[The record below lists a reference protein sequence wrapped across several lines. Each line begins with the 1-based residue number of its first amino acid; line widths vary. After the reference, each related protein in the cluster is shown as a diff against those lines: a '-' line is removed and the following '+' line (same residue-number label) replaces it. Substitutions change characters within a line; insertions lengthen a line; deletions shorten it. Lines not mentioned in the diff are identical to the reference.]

1 MYICFPALYSVVS
14 LLSKRLARLQTCLK
28 GSWHVCKLDKVG
40 GNRDWQRELSE
51 VLDKSARAV
60 SIKGVF

>member
-1 MYICFPALYSVVS
+1 MYICFSALYSVVS
-14 LLSKRLARLQTCLK
+14 LLSKCLARLQTCLK